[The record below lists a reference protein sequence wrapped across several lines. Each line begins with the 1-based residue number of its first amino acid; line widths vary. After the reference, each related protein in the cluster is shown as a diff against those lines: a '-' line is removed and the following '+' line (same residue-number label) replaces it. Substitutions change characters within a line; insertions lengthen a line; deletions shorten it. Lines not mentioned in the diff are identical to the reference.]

1 MGSFRQSFPR
11 NANTKRSRRK
21 RHRALADTKNPRFFI
36 GSGPD
41 VMDRLVSDENSFD
54 FSSSFVS
61 VDVADSSVALP
72 GSKRSLQGT
81 AATSSSVSLTNCQ
94 PAVMNPNKA
103 VLSLDHNGVVAVVN
117 DVACLLLG
125 YSCEELVGKTLDE
138 IVSSVDLGTAVDQED
153 FETSKGLKGGSRIV
167 VSGKVV
173 RRMRTNRGDQPFL
186 LDFILQVHVKRG
198 DGERVPVSLWM
209 RRSDGNRKIAVLEEV
224 AVTTGE
230 VRLLFWPV
238 DLVES

>member
-1 MGSFRQSFPR
+1 MS
-11 NANTKRSRRK
+11 
-21 RHRALADTKNPRFFI
+21 LI
-36 GSGPD
+36 GG
-41 VMDRLVSDENSFD
+41 
-54 FSSSFVS
+54 
-61 VDVADSSVALP
+61 
-72 GSKRSLQGT
+72 
-81 AATSSSVSLTNCQ
+81 Q
-94 PAVMNPNKA
+94 PVVMNPNKA

-138 IVSSVDLGTAVDQED
+138 IVSGADLGTAVDQED
-153 FETSKGLKGGSRIV
+153 FEASKGIKGGARVV

-173 RRMRTNRGDQPFL
+173 RQLRTNRGDRPFL

-209 RRSDGNRKIAVLEEV
+209 RQSDGNRRIAVLEEV

-230 VRLLFWPV
+230 VNWCPCP
-238 DLVES
+238 